1 MRRIWKILGG
11 VACLAVPSAAAA
23 YDESE
28 FGYTVESVTI
38 TKPISPGNLSLK
50 NMSSSKSATK
60 RDLAVVGS
68 NPRFIVAGRVLCKA
82 GATLTAV
89 QAIIGNGILH
99 NKEMMVMNDWG
110 KTQKLTNVAG
120 RLVADVSL
128 EVELK
133 VSKRNTDALIDLTFN
148 PAREYEKKL
157 KAFVAKGNTAAEYL
171 RETQAFDMEVP
182 VNLVAWCKMNP
193 NNKSIFAGET
203 HAGFA
208 SRKVPVTILYNG
220 DPAIFDGPA
229 ARAKSSTRKGSGQ
242 PPVKTTPPI
251 E

>member
-1 MRRIWKILGG
+1 MRRIWKVLGG

-23 YDESE
+23 SDEHSY
-28 FGYTVESVTI
+28 GYTVESVTI
-38 TKPISPGNLSLK
+38 TKPVSPGNLSLK
-50 NMSSSKSATK
+50 NMSASKSASK
-60 RDLAVVGS
+60 RDLAVTGS

-89 QAIIGNGILH
+89 QAIIGNGMLH
-99 NKEMMVMNDWG
+99 HNEMMVMKDWG

-120 RLVADVSL
+120 RLFADVSL
-128 EVELK
+128 EVELE
-133 VSKRNTDALIDLTFN
+133 VSKRNTDSLIVLSFN
-148 PAREYEKKL
+148 PAHEYERKL

-171 RETQAFDMEVP
+171 RETQAFDMEVM
-182 VNLVAWCKMNP
+182 VNLVAWCKMGS
-193 NNKSIFAGET
+193 NNNSMFTGET
-203 HAGFA
+203 YAGFA

-220 DPAIFDGPA
+220 DPDIIDGPA
-229 ARAKSSTRKGSGQ
+229 ARAKSSTRKGGGQ